1 MQRKKAVPQFGVPGA
16 VPGGGPNRGTAG
28 ELFAAYR
35 AMEPKRRKKVK
46 IFLGIVA
53 LFALSFALTPFVWV
67 IERVEG
73 TPDGEVRRY
82 LSYLAE
88 GDAAGALAMVD
99 PGIPNEQRLF
109 LTNEVLTAASSRIVV
124 ESVSKPTYSTGGINT
139 KEVTATLRLNGDRF
153 TGSS

>member
-1 MQRKKAVPQFGVPGA
+1 MQRQKAVPQFGVPGA

-88 GDAAGALAMVD
+88 GGCSGRARDGR
-99 PGIPNEQRLF
+99 PWHSER
-109 LTNEVLTAASSRIVV
+109 TASLSH
-124 ESVSKPTYSTGGINT
+124 E
-139 KEVTATLRLNGDRF
+139 
-153 TGSS
+153 